1 MKQTASF
8 PAIDHLLHSIA
19 DHQLTLPTLP
29 DVAGKL
35 RQMLDDINY
44 SAAEIMGVLASDPSL
59 TAQIIKHANSGSF
72 SDQPKANS
80 VREAVSRLGYRAV
93 HHLASNIIAISHP
106 ANDRHPVVA
115 AHLSGFWEHSRE
127 VATYCY
133 ILSRNLKLLEPD
145 QAMLAGLTHGIGA
158 LPLCL
163 HAEEAL
169 PDLDHVTLEELM
181 RKFRSTVSAKL
192 LHAWNFSDE
201 IIAAAAGH
209 EDVHRSDDNAQASYT
224 DLVGVG
230 KLLNRNVAKLT
241 DWEKIGPA
249 KKLRLSPEVCSNF
262 NEEFRDEIHATR
274 KMLFAS

>member
-1 MKQTASF
+1 MKQTTSS
-8 PAIDHLLHSIA
+8 PAIDQLLHSIA
-19 DHQLTLPTLP
+19 DHQLALPTLP
-29 DVAGKL
+29 DVADKL
-35 RQMLDDINY
+35 RQMLGDINY
-44 SAAEIMGVLASDPSL
+44 SAAQIVGILSGDPSL
-59 TAQIIKHANSGSF
+59 TAQIIRHANSGSF
-72 SDQPKANS
+72 SDQPKVNS

-93 HHLASNIIAISHP
+93 HYLVSSIIAVSHP

-133 ILSRNLKLLEPD
+133 MLSRNLKLLEPD

-163 HAEEAL
+163 HAEKTL
-169 PDLDHVTLEELM
+169 PDLDHATLEELM

-209 EDVHRSDDNAQASYT
+209 EDVLRSDHNAPASYT
-224 DLVGVG
+224 DLVAVG

-241 DWEKIGPA
+241 DWEKVAPA

-262 NEEFRDEIHATR
+262 NEEFRNEIHATR
-274 KMLFAS
+274 RMLFAR